1 MTRTNKLSIAIT
13 SMFLTIAASS
23 AAAGPLGAT
32 GSVTGAAGID
42 LGGQAQI
49 APPIQIQKKELG
61 LPASPNAATP
71 ATPSNA
77 TGSSAVPALP
87 GNSTAQEQVLEHRN
101 TDAARLNSST
111 DVRGNI
117 GTESDLSVN
126 SRSSAETAGTGA
138 SIDLDG
144 SAKSRSEASTSRDK
158 NMALPA
164 QDMDSQARSESE
176 LDLAT
181 SPNTSSKAR
190 NKSELSGTQKSAKN
204 KMTERKNKSRTR
216 VN

>member
-1 MTRTNKLSIAIT
+1 MSRTNKVSIAIT

-23 AAAGPLGAT
+23 AAADPLGAT
-32 GSVTGAAGID
+32 GSLTGAAGID
-42 LGGQAQI
+42 LGGQAQM

-77 TGSSAVPALP
+77 MGSGAVPALP

-101 TDAARLNSST
+101 ADAARLNSGT

-126 SRSSAETAGTGA
+126 ARSSAETAGSGA
-138 SIDLDG
+138 SRNL
-144 SAKSRSEASTSRDK
+144 
-158 NMALPA
+158 
-164 QDMDSQARSESE
+164 DSQARTENE

-181 SPNTSSKAR
+181 SPKASSKAR
-190 NKSELSGTQKSAKN
+190 NKSELSVTQKSAKN